1 MRRPTPHPTPPKKM
15 KRAAL
20 RKSAV
25 LREPWQPEDAPATP
39 EPSPSRVQARQRR
52 IAELKEQAAAN
63 GTTAEMFPTAQPF
76 NFGSIVASY
85 PLNIVTPS
93 TPSVIEDAPVQ
104 EGELA
109 TLAHEINKR
118 LTLAD
123 RLDAQS
129 QDHRLAAAIRL
140 SEAKVL
146 CEQKSMPFRKWAEAH
161 IPHAFVTIR
170 TLAKIGSAEDP
181 KLALENYR
189 TKNAEANRE
198 LRARKKAEVQALI
211 EANPEVAAEIVAA
224 RPVVEPVREN
234 GRFAGSVS
242 LSPVEAMLREFDRLE
257 QDQRVE
263 FLKRAAEHL
272 GALVEVPE

>member
-1 MRRPTPHPTPPKKM
+1 MAKAT
-15 KRAAL
+15 
-20 RKSAV
+20 RKTVEEVA
-25 LREPWQPEDAPATP
+25 
-39 EPSPSRVQARQRR
+39 PSPTRVQARQAR
-52 IAELKEQAAAN
+52 IAALKAQAAAE
-63 GTTAEMFPTAQPF
+63 GTTESMFPTAQPF
-76 NFGSIVASY
+76 NFGTIAASY
-85 PLNIVTPS
+85 PLNIVTPT
-93 TPSVIEDAPVQ
+93 TPQTVEEPVQ
-104 EGELA
+104 EGALA

-129 QDHRLAAAIRL
+129 SDHRLAAAIRL
-140 SEAKVL
+140 SEAKAL

-161 IPHAFVTIR
+161 IPHAFITIR

-181 KLALENYR
+181 KLALEAYR

-198 LRARKKAEVQALI
+198 LRLRKKAEVQALI
-211 EANPEVAAEIVAA
+211 AANPEVAAEINAG
-224 RPVVEPVREN
+224 RPVSEPVREN
-234 GRFAGSVS
+234 GRFIGSVS

-257 QDQRVE
+257 QEQRIE